1 MEFAEKFFVQEQ
13 EKMIQERNNNKQFF
27 EKYLDDQGQ
36 IDEMRVGGQLWK
48 GVVRMNPKF
57 RHRAYVSISE
67 LNIDVLIESYRLMNR
82 ALDGDTVLIHLLPVH
97 SWIEMSDQ
105 NSLQAKITTLC
116 QKTGKVQHGMSHLK

>member
-1 MEFAEKFFVQEQ
+1 
-13 EKMIQERNNNKQFF
+13 
-27 EKYLDDQGQ
+27 
-36 IDEMRVGGQLWK
+36 
-48 GVVRMNPKF
+48 MNPKF
-57 RHRAYVSISE
+57 RHRAYVSIRE

-82 ALDGDTVLIHLLPVH
+82 ALDGDTVLIQLLPVH